1 MLPGLVQICADCFG
15 GLQYSW
21 IPSQYPGEGEACL
34 FDKNLGKKPAYTAV
48 ASLLQS
54 AATAGLRNPAI
65 VTSAEGKRAVATA
78 WTG

>member
-1 MLPGLVQICADCFG
+1 MLTILVG
-15 GLQYSW
+15 GVQYSW

-54 AATAGLRNPAI
+54 AATAGLRSSATVTPA
-65 VTSAEGKRAVATA
+65 VEKKAVMET

>member
-1 MLPGLVQICADCFG
+1 MLTVLVAG
-15 GLQYSW
+15 VQYSW

-54 AATAGLRNPAI
+54 AATAGLTSSAT
-65 VTSAEGKRAVATA
+65 VTATVEKRAHMAT